1 MLCLAHS
8 KRTESFGLSLTRSK
22 GAYRMVIVSRTDF
35 HRHLWCCCSPFCLRY
50 SVIRQ
55 FGCPV
60 HICPPQEWTGMG
72 TPEPR
77 YVVTMTYVIGPLFML
92 IVKQW
97 KVHTYIHIDVKCSVI
112 PELIGFD
119 EVGGGT

>member
-1 MLCLAHS
+1 
-8 KRTESFGLSLTRSK
+8 
-22 GAYRMVIVSRTDF
+22 
-35 HRHLWCCCSPFCLRY
+35 
-50 SVIRQ
+50 
-55 FGCPV
+55 
-60 HICPPQEWTGMG
+60 MG